1 MRNVLILER
10 TKWARLSLSAR
21 RVLLESMNTV
31 ILTDDKEFEILKD
44 RSTHPK
50 TWFKRPINALDA
62 WIMLNVKHEV
72 EIA

>member
-1 MRNVLILER
+1 MRNIIIIER
-10 TKWARLSLSAR
+10 KKWASLSLQAR

-50 TWFKRPINALDA
+50 TWFKRPLASLDA
-62 WIMLNVKHEV
+62 WIVLNVKREV